1 MDLAAIRAE
10 LVVLERFA
18 YLNAGTFGPLP
29 RRTLAAMATAQRLD
43 LERGRTGAWYPA
55 EILELPERV
64 RARLA
69 AAVAVAPESIALTR
83 STSEGCSI
91 VCAGLGLG
99 PGDEVVTTDLEH
111 FGLLGPLAASGAQVR
126 VARLRERHPEEALQ
140 ALTALVG
147 DSTRLLALSHVA
159 WTNGQLLPATELAG
173 LGVPVLLDGAQ
184 SVGALQ
190 VELAETGAAF
200 CAFSGQKW
208 LLGPDTTG
216 GLYVAPEWVE
226 RLAVAAPSYYAQ
238 QGYDDS
244 GRFDPVAGA
253 ARFDSGWLSRAALV
267 GPPGLARLPG
277 RGGPRAVQAGPRAQR
292 ALPGVPGRAQ
302 DRGRDRARAGD
313 ARLLAQRR
321 RRCGVA
327 PAGRAGGGGPPPAPA
342 SLGAGL
348 GGILDERGRPRATRR
363 RRGPGR
369 VGPAPSGR
377 AQMQPSLSLGAPPSS
392 PSLSVAPE
400 V

>member
-10 LVVLERFA
+10 LGVLEHFA

-29 RRTLAAMATAQRLD
+29 RRTVAAMAAAQRLD
-43 LERGRTGAWYPA
+43 LERGRTGGWYPD
-55 EILELPERV
+55 EILELRDRV

-69 AAVAVAPESIALTR
+69 GAVAVAPGSIALTR

-111 FGLLGPLAASGAQVR
+111 FGLLGPLAASGARVR
-126 VARLRERHPEEALQ
+126 VARLRERPPGEALQ
-140 ALTALVG
+140 AIAAQVG
-147 DSTRLLALSHVA
+147 DATRLLALSHVA

-173 LGVPVLLDGAQ
+173 LGVPVLLDAAQ
-184 SVGALQ
+184 SVGALP
-190 VELAETGAAF
+190 VELAATGAAF

-253 ARFDSGWLSRAALV
+253 ARFDSGWLSRATLEGLQASLAFLDEV
-267 GPPGLARLPG
+267 GPERFTRARELSERCRELLAG
-277 RGGPRAVQAGPRAQR
+277 RGIEVVTPPGQATLVSWRSGDAGAESRRLAGR
-292 ALPGVPGRAQ
+292 GWWSATCPGSPGCEPPW
-302 DRGRDRARAGD
+302 GSGRARATSSGSPPEQ
-313 ARLLAQRR
+313 ARPR
-321 RRCGVA
+321 
-327 PAGRAGGGGPPPAPA
+327 P
-342 SLGAGL
+342 
-348 GGILDERGRPRATRR
+348 GRPGRRA
-363 RRGPGR
+363 
-369 VGPAPSGR
+369 
-377 AQMQPSLSLGAPPSS
+377 
-392 PSLSVAPE
+392 
-400 V
+400 